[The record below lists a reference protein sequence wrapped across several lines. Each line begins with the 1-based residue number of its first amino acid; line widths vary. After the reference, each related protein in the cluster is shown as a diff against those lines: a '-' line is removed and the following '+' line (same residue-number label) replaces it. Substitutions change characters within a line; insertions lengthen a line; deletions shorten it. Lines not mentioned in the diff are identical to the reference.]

1 MYFGYGAP
9 TRPPLGTAA
18 NTRRIAEKAEE
29 VGLSYVSIADHILPP
44 FDEKDAYPYTADGST
59 PWDDSG
65 NVLECLTLAT
75 YIAGVTR
82 KLRLV
87 TGVMVVPL
95 RNPLVTAKVL
105 ASIDVLSEGRLVV
118 GCGAGW
124 ESREFEVLGAP
135 PFARRGAAV
144 DEYIEVFRECWTSD
158 TPAYDGEFVQVSG
171 FPFQPKPVQ
180 KPHPPL
186 WIGGESPAAIR
197 RAARLGDGWYPIINN
212 RNHPLDTPERYAAA
226 VDALRAACDREGHDF
241 ERLEL
246 GLVVFNYSAG
256 VPRRGHAFTGAYD
269 DILDDLKRYRDAGLQ
284 HAMIRLARNASLDRN
299 PGEHGSVRR
308 QRDGADGLV
317 GRQSAAKGKASP
329 RDEGVTDAVPESH

>member
-18 NTRRIAEKAEE
+18 NTRVVAAKAEE
-29 VGLSYVSIADHILPP
+29 VGLSYVSIADHIFPP
-44 FDEKDAYPYTADGST
+44 FREKDSYPYTADGST

-65 NVLECLTLAT
+65 NVLECLTLAS
-75 YIAGVTR
+75 YIAGATR
-82 KLRLV
+82 MLRLV

-124 ESREFEVLGAP
+124 EREEFEVLGAP

-144 DEYIEVFRECWTSD
+144 DEYLAVFRELWTSD
-158 TPAYDGEFVQVSG
+158 APAYDGEFVRVSG

-197 RAARLGDGWYPIINN
+197 RAAKLGDGWYPIINN
-212 RNHPLDTPERYAAA
+212 RHHPLDTSERYAAA
-226 VDALRAACDREGHDF
+226 VDALRAACDRAGRDF
-241 ERLEL
+241 DRLEL
-246 GLVVFNYSAG
+246 GLVVFNYNVGAA
-256 VPRRGHAFTGAYD
+256 RRGDAFTGSYG
-269 DILDDLKRYRDAGLQ
+269 DIVDDLKRYRDAGLN
-284 HAMIRLARNASLDRN
+284 HAMIRLARHASLEQTLASMDAF
-299 PGEHGSVRR
+299 
-308 QRDGADGLV
+308 ADKV
-317 GRQSAAKGKASP
+317 MARM
-329 RDEGVTDAVPESH
+329 D

>member
-44 FDEKDAYPYTADGST
+44 LDEEDPYPYTADGST

-65 NVLECLTLAT
+65 NVLECLTLAA
-75 YIAGVTR
+75 YIAGFTR

-95 RNPLVTAKVL
+95 RNPLITAKAL
-105 ASIDVLSEGRLVV
+105 ASIDVLSQGRLVV

-124 ESREFEVLGAP
+124 ESKEFEVLGAP
-135 PFARRGAAV
+135 PFARRGEAV
-144 DEYIEVFRECWTSD
+144 DEYLEVFRELWTSAE
-158 TPAYDGEFVQVSG
+158 PAYDGEFVQVSG

-212 RNHPLDTPERYAAA
+212 RNHPLDTPERYAAG
-226 VDALRAACDREGHDF
+226 VTALRTACERAGRGF

-246 GLVVFNYSAG
+246 GLVVFNYNAGAPRSAQ
-256 VPRRGHAFTGAYD
+256 AFTGTHD
-269 DILDDLKRYRDAGLQ
+269 DIVDDLKRYRDAGLN
-284 HAMIRLARNASLDRN
+284 HAMIRMARRASLD
-299 PGEHGSVRR
+299 ETLASM
-308 QRDGADGLV
+308 DAFADNV
-317 GRQSAAKGKASP
+317 MARM
-329 RDEGVTDAVPESH
+329 D

>member
-124 ESREFEVLGAP
+124 EREEFEALGAP

-144 DEYIEVFRECWTSD
+144 DEYIEVFRECWTSG
-158 TPAYDGEFVQVSG
+158 TPAYDGEFVRVSG

-269 DILDDLKRYRDAGLQ
+269 EILDDLKRYRDAGLQ
-284 HAMIRLARNASLDRN
+284 HAMIRLARNASL
-299 PGEHGSVRR
+299 EQTLASMEAF
-308 QRDGADGLV
+308 ADKV
-317 GRQSAAKGKASP
+317 MARM
-329 RDEGVTDAVPESH
+329 D

>member
-9 TRPPLGTAA
+9 TRPPLSTAA
-18 NTRRIAEKAEE
+18 NTRLIAAKAEE
-29 VGLSYVSIADHILPP
+29 VGLSYVSIADHIFPP
-44 FDEKDAYPYTADGST
+44 SDGKDAYPYTADGST

-65 NVLECLTLAT
+65 NVLECLTLAS
-75 YIAGVTR
+75 YIAGATR

-87 TGVMVVPL
+87 TGVMVLPL

-124 ESREFEVLGAP
+124 EREEFEVLGAP

-144 DEYIEVFRECWTSD
+144 DEYLEVFRELWTSD
-158 TPAYDGEFVQVSG
+158 SPAYDGEFVRVSG

-212 RNHPLDTPERYAAA
+212 RNHPLDTPERYAAG
-226 VDALRAACDREGHDF
+226 VNALRAACDRAERDF
-241 ERLEL
+241 GRLEM
-246 GLVVFNYSAG
+246 GLVVFNYNAG
-256 VPRRGHAFTGAYD
+256 VTRRSHAFTGTYD
-269 DILDDLKRYRDAGLQ
+269 DIVEDLNRYRDAGLD
-284 HAMIRLARNASLDRN
+284 HAMIRLARHASLDQTLASM
-299 PGEHGSVRR
+299 EAF
-308 QRDGADGLV
+308 ADKV
-317 GRQSAAKGKASP
+317 MARM
-329 RDEGVTDAVPESH
+329 D

>member
-9 TRPPLGTAA
+9 TRPPLGTAT
-18 NTRRIAEKAEE
+18 NTRMIAEKAEE
-29 VGLSYVSIADHILPP
+29 VGLSYVSIADHIFPP
-44 FDEKDAYPYTADGST
+44 FGEKDAYPYTADGST

-124 ESREFEVLGAP
+124 EHEEFEVLGAP

-144 DEYIEVFRECWTSD
+144 DEYIEVFRECWTSN

-212 RNHPLDTPERYAAA
+212 RNHPLDTPERYAAG

-241 ERLEL
+241 DRLTL

-256 VPRRGHAFTGAYD
+256 VARHGHAFTGAYD

-284 HAMIRLARNASLDRN
+284 HAMIRLARNASLDQTLAAWKHSLTTSWS
-299 PGEHGSVRR
+299 GWIS
-308 QRDGADGLV
+308 GLECV
-317 GRQSAAKGKASP
+317 L
-329 RDEGVTDAVPESH
+329 

>member
-18 NTRRIAEKAEE
+18 NTRLIAAKAEE
-29 VGLSYVSIADHILPP
+29 VGLSYVSIADHIFPP
-44 FDEKDAYPYTADGST
+44 FDGKDAYPYTADGST

-65 NVLECLTLAT
+65 NVLECLTLAS
-75 YIAGVTR
+75 YIAGATR

-105 ASIDVLSEGRLVV
+105 ASIDVLSAGRLVV

-124 ESREFEVLGAP
+124 EREEFEVLGAP
-135 PFARRGAAV
+135 PFDRRGAAV
-144 DEYIEVFRECWTSD
+144 DEYLEVFRELWTSD
-158 TPAYDGEFVQVSG
+158 SPAYDGEFVRVSG

-212 RNHPLDTPERYAAA
+212 RDHPLDTPERYAAG
-226 VDALRAACDREGHDF
+226 VNALRAACDRAERDF
-241 ERLEL
+241 DRLEL
-246 GLVVFNYSAG
+246 GLVVFNYNAG
-256 VPRRGHAFTGAYD
+256 VTRRSHAFTGTYD
-269 DILDDLKRYRDAGLQ
+269 DIVDDLKRYRDAGLD
-284 HAMIRLARNASLDRN
+284 HAMIRLARHASLDQTLASM
-299 PGEHGSVRR
+299 EAF
-308 QRDGADGLV
+308 ADKV
-317 GRQSAAKGKASP
+317 MARM
-329 RDEGVTDAVPESH
+329 D

>member
-9 TRPPLGTAA
+9 TRPPLGTAT
-18 NTRRIAEKAEE
+18 NTRMIAAKAEE
-29 VGLSYVSIADHILPP
+29 VGLSYVSIADHIFPP

-65 NVLECLTLAT
+65 NVLECLTLAS
-75 YIAGVTR
+75 YIAGATR

-105 ASIDVLSEGRLVV
+105 ASIDVLSDGRLVV
-118 GCGAGW
+118 GCGTGW
-124 ESREFEVLGAP
+124 EREEFEVLGAP
-135 PFARRGAAV
+135 PFAKRGAAV
-144 DEYIEVFRECWTSD
+144 DEYLEVFRELWTSD
-158 TPAYDGEFVQVSG
+158 TPAYDGEFVRVNG

-212 RNHPLDTPERYAAA
+212 RYHPLDTLERYAAG
-226 VDALRAACDREGHDF
+226 VNALRTACHHAGRDF
-241 ERLEL
+241 NRLEL
-246 GLVVFNYSAG
+246 GLVVFNYNIG
-256 VPRRGHAFTGAYD
+256 GTRHGRAFTGSYG
-269 DILDDLKRYRDAGLQ
+269 DIVDDLKRYRDAGLH
-284 HAMIRLARNASLDRN
+284 HAMIRLARHATLEQTLASM
-299 PGEHGSVRR
+299 
-308 QRDGADGLV
+308 GAFADNV
-317 GRQSAAKGKASP
+317 MARM
-329 RDEGVTDAVPESH
+329 D

>member
-18 NTRRIAEKAEE
+18 NTRAIAAKAEE
-29 VGLSYVSIADHILPP
+29 VGLSYVSIADHIFPP
-44 FDEKDAYPYTADGST
+44 FDERDAYPYASDGST

-65 NVLECLTLAT
+65 NVLECLTLAS
-75 YIAGVTR
+75 YIAGVTH

-124 ESREFEVLGAP
+124 ERKEFEALGAP
-135 PFARRGAAV
+135 PFDRRGAAV
-144 DEYIEVFRECWTSD
+144 DEYIEVFQELWTSEA
-158 TPAYDGEFVQVSG
+158 PAYDGQFVRVNG

-212 RNHPLDTPERYAAA
+212 RNYPLDTPERYVAA
-226 VDALRAACDREGHDF
+226 VDALRAACDRAGRDF
-241 ERLEL
+241 GRLEL
-246 GLVVFNYSAG
+246 GLVVFNYNAG
-256 VPRRGHAFTGAYD
+256 TARRGHAFTGTYD
-269 DILDDLKRYRDAGLQ
+269 DIVDDLKRYRDAGLQ
-284 HAMIRLARNASLDRN
+284 HAMIRLARHATLEQTLASM
-299 PGEHGSVRR
+299 ETF
-308 QRDGADGLV
+308 ADKV
-317 GRQSAAKGKASP
+317 MAR
-329 RDEGVTDAVPESH
+329 TT

>member
-18 NTRRIAEKAEE
+18 NTRLIAEKAEE
-29 VGLSYVSIADHILPP
+29 VGLNYVSIADHVFPP
-44 FDEKDAYPYTADGST
+44 LEEKDAYPYAADGST
-59 PWDDSG
+59 PWDGSG
-65 NVLECLTLAT
+65 NVLECLTLAS
-75 YIAGVTR
+75 YIAGATR

-124 ESREFEVLGAP
+124 ERQEFEVLGAP
-135 PFARRGAAV
+135 PFNRRGVVV
-144 DEYIEVFRECWTSD
+144 DEYLEVFRELWTSD
-158 TPAYDGEFVQVSG
+158 DPAYAGKFVRVSG

-186 WIGGESPAAIR
+186 WIGGESPSAIG

-212 RNHPLDTPERYAAA
+212 RDHPLDTPERYAAG
-226 VDALRAACDREGHDF
+226 VNALRAACDRAGRDF
-241 ERLEL
+241 DSLEL
-246 GLVVFNYSAG
+246 GLVVFNYRAG
-256 VPRRGHAFTGAYD
+256 EGRSGVAFTGAHD
-269 DILDDLKRYRDAGLQ
+269 DIVDDFKRYRDAGLQ
-284 HAMIRLARNASLDRN
+284 HAMIRLARNATVDQTLASM
-299 PGEHGSVRR
+299 EAF
-308 QRDGADGLV
+308 ADEVMARMG
-317 GRQSAAKGKASP
+317 
-329 RDEGVTDAVPESH
+329 

>member
-18 NTRRIAEKAEE
+18 NTRLIAQKAEE
-29 VGLSYVSIADHILPP
+29 VGLSYVSIADHIFPP
-44 FDEKDAYPYTADGST
+44 FGEKDAYPYTTDGST

-124 ESREFEVLGAP
+124 ERQEFEVLGAP

-158 TPAYDGEFVQVSG
+158 TPAYDGEFVRVSG

-197 RAARLGDGWYPIINN
+197 RAAKLGDGWYPIINN
-212 RNHPLDTPERYAAA
+212 RNHPLDTPERYAAG
-226 VDALRAACDREGHDF
+226 VDALRAACDREGRDF
-241 ERLEL
+241 DRLAL

-256 VPRRGHAFTGAYD
+256 VPRRGHAFTGAHD
-269 DILDDLKRYRDAGLQ
+269 DILDDFKRYRDAGLQ
-284 HAMIRLARNASLDRN
+284 HAMIRLARNASL
-299 PGEHGSVRR
+299 EQTLASMEAF
-308 QRDGADGLV
+308 ADKV
-317 GRQSAAKGKASP
+317 MARM
-329 RDEGVTDAVPESH
+329 D

>member
-9 TRPPLGTAA
+9 TRPPLGTAT

-124 ESREFEVLGAP
+124 EREEFEVLGAP
-135 PFARRGAAV
+135 PFARRGVAV

-158 TPAYDGEFVQVSG
+158 APAYDGEFVQVSG

-197 RAARLGDGWYPIINN
+197 RAAKLGDGWYPIINN
-212 RNHPLDTPERYAAA
+212 RNHPLDTPERYAAG
-226 VDALRAACDREGHDF
+226 VDALRAACDRAGRDF
-241 ERLEL
+241 DRLTL

-256 VPRRGHAFTGAYD
+256 VPRHGRAFTGAYD

-284 HAMIRLARNASLDRN
+284 HAMIRLARNASLD
-299 PGEHGSVRR
+299 ET
-308 QRDGADGLV
+308 L
-317 GRQSAAKGKASP
+317 ASMEAFAEKVMA
-329 RDEGVTDAVPESH
+329 RMD

>member
-44 FDEKDAYPYTADGST
+44 FDEKDAYPYTVDGST

-144 DEYIEVFRECWTSD
+144 DEYIEVFRECWTRD
-158 TPAYDGEFVQVSG
+158 TPAYDGEFVRVSG

-226 VDALRAACDREGHDF
+226 VDALRAACDRAGRDF
-241 ERLEL
+241 GRLEL

-284 HAMIRLARNASLDRN
+284 HAMIRLARNASLD
-299 PGEHGSVRR
+299 ETLASMEAF
-308 QRDGADGLV
+308 ADKV
-317 GRQSAAKGKASP
+317 MARM
-329 RDEGVTDAVPESH
+329 D

>member
-18 NTRRIAEKAEE
+18 NTRVIAAKAEE
-29 VGLSYVSIADHILPP
+29 VGLSYVSIADHIFPP

-65 NVLECLTLAT
+65 NVLECLTLAS

-124 ESREFEVLGAP
+124 EREEFEVLGTP

-144 DEYIEVFRECWTSD
+144 DEYLKVFRELWTSD
-158 TPAYDGEFVQVSG
+158 TPAYHGEFVQVSG

-212 RNHPLDTPERYAAA
+212 RNHPLDTPKRYAAG
-226 VDALRAACDREGHDF
+226 VNALRAACDRAERDF
-241 ERLEL
+241 DRLEM
-246 GLVVFNYSAG
+246 GLVVFNYNVG
-256 VPRRGHAFTGAYD
+256 VTRRSHAFTGTYD
-269 DILDDLKRYRDAGLQ
+269 DIVDDLKCYRDAGLD
-284 HAMIRLARNASLDRN
+284 HAMIRLARHASLDWTLASM
-299 PGEHGSVRR
+299 EAF
-308 QRDGADGLV
+308 ADKV
-317 GRQSAAKGKASP
+317 MARM
-329 RDEGVTDAVPESH
+329 D

>member
-18 NTRRIAEKAEE
+18 NTRTIAEKAEE
-29 VGLSYVSIADHILPP
+29 VGLSYVSIADHIFPP
-44 FDEKDAYPYTADGST
+44 FGEKDAYPYTADGST

-124 ESREFEVLGAP
+124 ERQEFEVLGAP
-135 PFARRGAAV
+135 PFARRGTAV

-158 TPAYDGEFVQVSG
+158 APAYDGEFVRVSG

-197 RAARLGDGWYPIINN
+197 RAAKLGDGWYPIINN
-212 RNHPLDTPERYAAA
+212 RNHPLDTPERYAAG

-241 ERLEL
+241 DRLTL

-256 VPRRGHAFTGAYD
+256 VARHGHAFTGAYD

-284 HAMIRLARNASLDRN
+284 HAMIRLARNASLD
-299 PGEHGSVRR
+299 ETLASMEAF
-308 QRDGADGLV
+308 ADNV
-317 GRQSAAKGKASP
+317 MARM
-329 RDEGVTDAVPESH
+329 D

>member
-18 NTRRIAEKAEE
+18 NTRKIAAKAEE
-29 VGLSYVSIADHILPP
+29 VGLSYVSIADHIFPP
-44 FDEKDAYPYTADGST
+44 FAEKDTYPYTADGST

-65 NVLECLTLAT
+65 NVLECLTLAS

-124 ESREFEVLGAP
+124 ERKEFEVLGAP
-135 PFARRGAAV
+135 PFARRGTAV
-144 DEYIEVFRECWTSD
+144 DEYLEVFRELWTSD
-158 TPAYDGEFVQVSG
+158 TPAYEGEFVRVNG
-171 FPFQPKPVQ
+171 FPFQPKPLQ

-197 RAARLGDGWYPIINN
+197 RVARLGDGWYPIINN

-226 VDALRAACDREGHDF
+226 VNALRIACDRAGRGFD
-241 ERLEL
+241 RLEL
-246 GLVVFNYSAG
+246 GLVVFNYSPG
-256 VPRRGHAFTGAYD
+256 GTRHGCAFTGTYD
-269 DILDDLKRYRDAGLQ
+269 DIADDFKRYRDIGLD
-284 HAMIRLARNASLDRN
+284 HAMIRLARHASL
-299 PGEHGSVRR
+299 EQTLASMETF
-308 QRDGADGLV
+308 ADKVMARGNL
-317 GRQSAAKGKASP
+317 A
-329 RDEGVTDAVPESH
+329 D